1 MTRIDVVEGRQ
12 FVLRRCDGH
21 LDYRWN
27 DGVVAGVADAEES
40 IAAVG
45 RVAGTQRL
53 PLLVDMRPLKA
64 LDREAR
70 GRFSD
75 SDAVTQLAMLVDSP
89 LSRVL
94 ANFFLAVSRPAV
106 RTRLFTS
113 DADAVAWL
121 TDTTRPT

>member
-1 MTRIDVVEGRQ
+1 MTRHDVVEGRQ
-12 FVLRRCDGH
+12 FVLRLREGY

-27 DGVVAGVADAEES
+27 DGADAGVADAEES
-40 IAAVG
+40 VAAVG
-45 RVAGTQRL
+45 QLAGTQRL

-70 GRFSD
+70 GRFSE
-75 SDAVTQLAMLVDSP
+75 SDVVTQLAMVVDSP

-106 RTRLFTS
+106 QTRLFTS
-113 DADAVAWL
+113 EANAVAWL
-121 TDTTRPT
+121 TETTRAT